1 MKSNHELEKS
11 VTYLLEIGGS
21 PSGAA
26 SLLIRTAA
34 EHPPELFMHLVPDD
48 VRQAMREQ
56 CDKPPAT
63 IADLHYFESSNYR
76 AEFFRGLTD
85 EEVTRKIEEDRNAR
99 KQRLLDGMVAV
110 DSYFKKH

>member
-1 MKSNHELEKS
+1 MTSNQELEKS
-11 VTYLLEIGGS
+11 VAYFLEIGGS
-21 PSGAA
+21 PSGVA

-48 VRQAMREQ
+48 VRQAMMEQ
-56 CDKPPAT
+56 CEDPPAT

-85 EEVTRKIEEDRNAR
+85 EQITRKIEEDKNAR
-99 KQRLLDGMVAV
+99 MQSLPNGMVAV
-110 DSYFKKH
+110 NGYFKNR